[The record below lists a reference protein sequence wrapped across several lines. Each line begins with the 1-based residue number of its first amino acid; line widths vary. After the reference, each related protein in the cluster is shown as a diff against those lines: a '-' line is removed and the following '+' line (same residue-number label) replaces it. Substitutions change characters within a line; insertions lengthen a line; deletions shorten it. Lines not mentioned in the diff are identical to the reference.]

1 MVNMASETVVARDG
15 TGLAIRRMG
24 KGRPVLLLHGL
35 FSNAE
40 TNWIRYGHAAV
51 LAEAGFEAI
60 MPDLRAHGQ
69 SEAPHEREAYP
80 HDVLVR
86 DVEDVLSYYELA
98 DFDLAG
104 FSLGARTSAAAVIAG
119 VKPRRL
125 VLAGMGIEGLSGWQR
140 RAAFF
145 IDAIDRFDEVK
156 RGDPAYF
163 AVQFM
168 KSTKVDRVAAR
179 LLLGSVG
186 DVAESELARIAM
198 PALVLCGDKDRDN
211 GSPEAL
217 ARVLPDGRFAEVPGT
232 HMSSVVEPALGQ
244 AIVDFLSG

>member
-1 MVNMASETVVARDG
+1 MVDMASETVVARDG

-217 ARVLPDGRFAEVPGT
+217 ARALPDGRFAEVPGT